1 MIDWEKINLLLDV
14 VGKTNQ
20 YPKLHHL
27 RNAAQTELEGI
38 DIKEVPPVPIVP
50 KPEGADAIL
59 NNPPVPASVAF
70 TRRSMENPNE

>member
-14 VGKTNQ
+14 VEKTNR

-38 DIKEVPPVPIVP
+38 DIKEAPVALNAPE
-50 KPEGADAIL
+50 PEGAE
-59 NNPPVPASVAF
+59 PPAPAPAAF
-70 TRRSMENPNE
+70 TRRTMENPNE